1 MINDFEYVPNPLD
14 IEDGEITSEQGNI
27 VNNYLASKVALDA
40 SISESLNSSYDF
52 GYLMGMK
59 DERLAVIEL
68 LNNSGLEEAAKFLE
82 ESDE

>member
-1 MINDFEYVPNPLD
+1 MINDFEYVSNPLD
-14 IEDGEITSEQGNI
+14 IEEGGITSKQGNI

-68 LNNSGLEEAAKFLE
+68 LKTSGLEEAAKFLE
-82 ESDE
+82 ESDD